1 METISQFITS
11 VSTNFALII
20 VKSILKSL
28 TTYPINM
35 LIIFSMVLIIMVQF
49 IRNLFKKN
57 DQGNASKTLKV
68 QS

>member
-35 LIIFSMVLIIMVQF
+35 LIILSMVLIIMVQF

-57 DQGNASKTLKV
+57 DQGNASKILKV

>member
-35 LIIFSMVLIIMVQF
+35 LIILSMVLIIMVQF